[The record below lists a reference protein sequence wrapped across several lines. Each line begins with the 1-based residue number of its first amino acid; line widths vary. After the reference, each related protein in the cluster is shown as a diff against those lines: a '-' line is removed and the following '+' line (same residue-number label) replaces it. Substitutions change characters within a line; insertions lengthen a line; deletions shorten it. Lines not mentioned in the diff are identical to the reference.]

1 MTLRIICA
9 RACAAL
15 LIVVAPGRGDA
26 QREDSTNAALFAK
39 IAALDSALFDTFNR
53 CDVAGFE
60 RFLTEDLEFYHDNN
74 GLAAPRSK
82 NIEIIAEECRAKRLG
97 RRELL
102 PGTLE
107 VHPLRGFGAIEIGV
121 HRFFVRTPT
130 GETPGSTAKFIH
142 VWKNEGGT
150 WKISRVLSFDH
161 RK

>member
-1 MTLRIICA
+1 MTALPGTSRAQQADTAQA
-9 RACAAL
+9 R
-15 LIVVAPGRGDA
+15 
-26 QREDSTNAALFAK
+26 LFAT
-39 IAALDSALFDTFNR
+39 IAALDSSLFAAFNA

-60 RFLTEDLEFYHDNN
+60 RFFSEDLEFYHDFN
-74 GLAAPRSK
+74 GLATPRSSTV
-82 NIEIIAEECRAKRLG
+82 ETVREECRAKRLG

-121 HRFFVRTPT
+121 HRFWVRTPN

-142 VWKNEGGT
+142 VWKHGAGGWQIT
-150 WKISRVLSFDH
+150 RVLSFDH

>member
-1 MTLRIICA
+1 MTPRLICA
-9 RACAAL
+9 RVCAAL
-15 LIVVAPGRGDA
+15 LVVVAPGLGQA
-26 QREDSTNAALFAK
+26 QREDSAEVALFAK

-60 RFLTEDLEFYHDNN
+60 RFFTEDLEFYHDYN
-74 GLAAPRSK
+74 GLATPRSK

-107 VHPLRGFGAIEIGV
+107 VHVLRGFGAIEIGV
-121 HRFFVRTPT
+121 HRFFVRTPN

-142 VWKNEGGT
+142 VWKNDGGS

>member
-1 MTLRIICA
+1 MTLRPVCA
-9 RACAAL
+9 IMCAAF
-15 LIVVAPGRGDA
+15 LIVAAPVRAEA
-26 QREDSTNAALFAK
+26 QREDSTDAALFAK

-60 RFLTEDLEFYHDNN
+60 RFFTEDLEFYHDYN
-74 GLAAPRSK
+74 GLATPRSK

-107 VHPLRGFGAIEIGV
+107 VHVLRGFGAIEIGV
-121 HRFFVRTPT
+121 HRFFVRTPN

-142 VWKNEGGT
+142 VWRNEGGT

-161 RK
+161 RT